1 MNELMNDLELA
12 LDREIS
18 VERATELDQQIKVY
32 ANMAWQNLVEACKCL
47 KKMRDTK
54 LYEALGYESFGEYS
68 QESLGIKERQAY
80 TYISTY
86 EKNGE
91 LFLQSNARLGIT
103 KLSLLSEIPPTE
115 RQEIVD
121 NNDIAGMSVKEVE
134 QLVSENNAK
143 AEQIDLLTDER
154 DALKNDFE
162 DAESD
167 LQDAKDRIT
176 ELERELEEER
186 SKPHEVAVREP
197 SAEEI
202 EKLKADARA
211 EFEKQA
217 SKQAKADKK
226 ELTDKLN
233 AEKEKAVAEASEKAA
248 KQIEEYKAKLSEL
261 DREKGE
267 HMQKAQEL
275 EKKLA
280 VATNP
285 ETVKFTFYFDSLRD
299 AYEKIFDSLDT
310 IRKTDP
316 NMADKYAAA
325 MRKYQG
331 IIAERLG

>member
-1 MNELMNDLELA
+1 MNDLELA

-47 KKMRDTK
+47 KRMRDTK

-68 QESLGIKERQAY
+68 QESLGIKERQ
-80 TYISTY
+80 
-86 EKNGE
+86 
-91 LFLQSNARLGIT
+91 
-103 KLSLLSEIPPTE
+103 
-115 RQEIVD
+115 EIVD

-134 QLVSENNAK
+134 RLVSENNAK

-186 SKPHEVAVREP
+186 SKPQEVAVREP

-202 EKLKADARA
+202 EKIRTAARDEA
-211 EFEKQA
+211 EKQA
-217 SKQAKADKK
+217 KKQAKADEKA
-226 ELTDKLN
+226 LTEKLK
-233 AEKEKAVAEASEKAA
+233 AEKDKAVAEAKEKAE
-248 KQIEEYKAKLSEL
+248 KQLEEYKAKLSEL
-261 DREKGE
+261 DRDKSEQMK
-267 HMQKAQEL
+267 KATEL
-275 EKKLA
+275 EKRLA

-285 ETVKFTFYFDSLRD
+285 ETVKFTFYFDSLSA
-299 AYEKIFDSLDT
+299 AYDKIFESLSI
-310 IRKTDP
+310 IRQTDP
-316 NMADKYAAA
+316 EMADKYTAAVK
-325 MRKYQG
+325 KYQG